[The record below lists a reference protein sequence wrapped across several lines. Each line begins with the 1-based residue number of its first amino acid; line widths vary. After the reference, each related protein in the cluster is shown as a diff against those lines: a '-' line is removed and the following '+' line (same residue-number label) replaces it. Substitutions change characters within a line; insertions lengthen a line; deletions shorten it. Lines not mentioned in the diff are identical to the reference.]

1 MRAHIDSELGRSL
14 RAARTEVRQLAA
26 EAVERGR
33 VEAATGLEA
42 AIAREAAKGEA
53 TVAAA
58 AAATEAA
65 AGERLDARAG
75 AAAERA
81 VAAAW
86 DASKRAP
93 ASWRGPRSPP
103 RRRRRARSF
112 SAG

>member
-1 MRAHIDSELGRSL
+1 MRTSTAS
-14 RAARTEVRQLAA
+14 RAQPAGGADRGPPARRR
-26 EAVERGR
+26 AVERGR
-33 VEAATGLEA
+33 VEACDGAEA